1 MPATMPEASHPA
13 SLWLPPMPF
22 IYGSCMLLFLL
33 DIHLLPQIFVGY
45 GAIESE
51 YRPLEQATRLA
62 YLLVAMVAW
71 LDLRL
76 GDSNGENRSR
86 SVGWLLLSLGL
97 VMVLLENN
105 WDLTLRE
112 TLLGRLV
119 FAALLGAVLVW
130 LSWLTLYWGWRMPTL
145 YCLMVVLLA
154 LGQAADTFH
163 DGLGGRLL
171 ENPAVHA
178 VGTFP
183 GFEETSELLVA
194 WVFFHAAWLWH
205 CRQSATI
212 RFWRTTVGARLVVG
226 LLLLGV
232 GNGFLAFTREGR
244 GGHFISNEMAIL
256 GFLLLVMGVCVLWR
270 QLKEPVMLYDLDVD
284 I

>member
-1 MPATMPEASHPA
+1 
-13 SLWLPPMPF
+13 MPF

-33 DIHLLPQIFVGY
+33 DIHLLPRIFVGF
-45 GAIESE
+45 GAIEPE

-62 YLLVAMVAW
+62 YLLVAMLAW

-119 FAALLGAVLVW
+119 FAVLLGAVLVW

-145 YCLMVVLLA
+145 SIA
-154 LGQAADTFH
+154 
-163 DGLGGRLL
+163 
-171 ENPAVHA
+171 
-178 VGTFP
+178 
-183 GFEETSELLVA
+183 S
-194 WVFFHAAWLWH
+194 W
-205 CRQSATI
+205 
-212 RFWRTTVGARLVVG
+212 
-226 LLLLGV
+226 
-232 GNGFLAFTREGR
+232 
-244 GGHFISNEMAIL
+244 
-256 GFLLLVMGVCVLWR
+256 
-270 QLKEPVMLYDLDVD
+270 
-284 I
+284 